1 MKLAKKIIAVLLAVV
16 LVGAL
21 FAGCSAKDDSNKA
34 KSDLTVG
41 FIFLHDEN
49 STYDKNFITAAEEAC
64 EKAGVKILKKTNIPE
79 GNECYNAA
87 ADLVD
92 EGCDIVFADSLVM
105 KTISFRLLRS
115 SLKFS
120 SFMQP
125 AQRLIQKALTT
136 IIMLLHQSMKAVSLQ
151 ALLQV
156 KSSMK

>member
-16 LVGAL
+16 FVGAV

-79 GNECYNAA
+79 GNECYEAA
-87 ADLVD
+87 AQLVD
-92 EGCDIVFADSLVM
+92 EGCDIIFADSFGHEDYIIQAA
-105 KTISFRLLRS
+105 K
-115 SLKFS
+115 KFS

-125 AQRLIQKALTT
+125 AQRLTQKAFQT
-136 IIMLLHQSMKAVSLQ
+136 ITMHLPPSMKAVSLQ

-156 KSSMK
+156 KSSTK